1 METRK
6 ASAGTILCFSHKYY
20 FSLYFIDY
28 NDITWRSRIM
38 FSRALLEKR
47 GNIALRRAKG
57 PLPLPRPSLALKLPL
72 VLYAGGG
79 SRICKC
85 VLCVQRQHSGKE
97 TKYEG
102 GREANGKE
110 IVIIVEINC
119 VD

>member
-1 METRK
+1 
-6 ASAGTILCFSHKYY
+6 
-20 FSLYFIDY
+20 
-28 NDITWRSRIM
+28 M

-79 SRICKC
+79 RRICKC

-102 GREANGKE
+102 GREGEWQGDCDHRGDKLCGLGRGERGGHGQSVRTRGQGVAF
-110 IVIIVEINC
+110 
-119 VD
+119 